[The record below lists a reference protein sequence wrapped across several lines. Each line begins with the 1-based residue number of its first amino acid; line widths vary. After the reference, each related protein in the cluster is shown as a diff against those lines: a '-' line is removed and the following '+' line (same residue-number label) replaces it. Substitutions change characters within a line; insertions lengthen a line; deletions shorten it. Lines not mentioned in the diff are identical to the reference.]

1 MDVEALFGSA
11 FCGVFGDVQ
20 LMSEDEPVM
29 LGVFAWV
36 VEQVEGAS
44 SFDAA

>member
-20 LMSEDEPVM
+20 LMAEDEPVVV
-29 LGVFAWV
+29 GVFAWV

-44 SFDAA
+44 GFNTA

>member
-1 MDVEALFGSA
+1 MFGSA

-20 LMSEDEPVM
+20 LMSEDEPVVV
-29 LGVFAWV
+29 GIFAWV

-44 SFDAA
+44 GFDTA